1 MVLESSEYGEFS
13 FDEFEI
19 LFQNFDKNGDGVID
33 KNEMKMFLLDL
44 VGFNHEEFEEKQS
57 EEYESSAD
65 NYEAN
70 SIEAKE
76 GEEDVNLIKL
86 SFLYVQS

>member
-1 MVLESSEYGEFS
+1 MVLEGSEYGEFS

-44 VGFNHEEFEEKQS
+44 VGFNHEEFEEK
-57 EEYESSAD
+57 
-65 NYEAN
+65 
-70 SIEAKE
+70 
-76 GEEDVNLIKL
+76 
-86 SFLYVQS
+86 